1 MLNLNHSPNPKQLD
15 GFMQMSAERS
25 PLERLTR
32 YRFQEQTE
40 VGKSANHSEVVR
52 VGRHRGILVGGDE
65 EEEDEEEEKEQEE
78 EEEEED
84 EDDDEEPLQVKAKVP
99 AREADGDG
107 NRVGRNG

>member
-1 MLNLNHSPNPKQLD
+1 MKESGAMLNLKHSPNPKQLD

-40 VGKSANHSEVVR
+40 VGKSAIHSEVVS

-65 EEEDEEEEKEQEE
+65 EEEDEEEENEQ
-78 EEEEED
+78 EEED
-84 EDDDEEPLQVKAKVP
+84 EDDDEEPLQVRP
-99 AREADGDG
+99 MPRPERRHGARVV
-107 NRVGRNG
+107 RS